1 MNRCE
6 RCIELDRTVA
16 KTLREYTTL
25 LKRASDA
32 LVGGEIDWI
41 KQQRKSIERA
51 MERYS
56 AAKAAFEEHVKTRHR
71 AAQS

>member
-1 MNRCE
+1 MYRCE

-56 AAKAAFEEHVKTRHR
+56 TAKAAFEKHIKIHQGAT
-71 AAQS
+71 QP